1 MRVLSNVEF
10 KKLTEGQ
17 PYRLQAMATRRLDR
31 DPTGYLTI
39 DEIPEFVKVCTYSGD
54 HKSANWLKSL
64 MTVAKNGQLRRM
76 RAGAETYEDHKQ
88 YVTALKVKG
97 SIKFGLN
104 DHIQCKQTGKFGTVV
119 DYLPDSKEY
128 IVILNPFEVKMYK
141 ESDLEKVG

>member
-17 PYRLQAMATRRLDR
+17 PYRLQAMATRRLDH
-31 DPTGYLTI
+31 DPAGYLTI

-64 MTVAKNGQLRRM
+64 MTLAQNGQLRRV
-76 RAGAETYEDHKQ
+76 RAGAETFDDHREF
-88 YVTALKVKG
+88 VLTLKANG

-104 DHIQCKQTGKFGTVV
+104 DHVQCKETGKFGTIV
-119 DYLPDSKEY
+119 DYIPDSKEY
-128 IVILNPFEVKMYK
+128 IVILDPFQVKMYK
-141 ESDLEKVG
+141 ESDLNKAG